1 MTKKTLRTALVFGL
15 PWAVILIVY
24 FFITKGFLPE
34 LAILILV
41 LGLLIGFIFA
51 WALQFMTKGLLKKI
65 TVKISDNERII
76 REGGANH
83 FKGMEGVG
91 GKLVLT
97 NKRLIFKSHK
107 LNVQNH
113 QDNFELE
120 KIERL
125 RTNKTLGFIANGL
138 IVELANQERHR
149 FVVDAPQDWIEII
162 LKQKQDLLN

>member
-1 MTKKTLRTALVFGL
+1 MTKKTLLTALAFGL
-15 PWAVILIVY
+15 PWAVIMIIY
-24 FFITKGFLPE
+24 FSVTKGFSIE
-34 LAILILV
+34 LVLLILIV
-41 LGLLIGFIFA
+41 GLLIGLIFA
-51 WALQFMTKGLLKKI
+51 GALQFMTKRLLKKI
-65 TVKISDNERII
+65 TVKIFDNEQII

-125 RTNKTLGFIANGL
+125 QTNKTLGFIANGL
-138 IVELANQERHR
+138 IVELANQEKHK
-149 FVVDAPQDWIEII
+149 FVVDAPQAWIEII
-162 LKQKQDLLN
+162 SNQKQGLIN